1 MADVR
6 SAERYQ
12 PRPAI
17 PSIQA
22 AVLAVIVTALV
33 VIGTFSLV
41 RAVGGLGDGVT
52 VSPAVLESGRQ
63 WELQRR
69 QQSGEIDWVLESG
82 REWERQRKQ
91 QSPFR

>member
-1 MADVR
+1 MTDVR

-12 PRPAI
+12 PRPMI

-22 AVLAVIVTALV
+22 AVLAVIVTVLAV
-33 VIGTFSLV
+33 FGSFSLV
-41 RAVGGLGDGVT
+41 RAMGGLGDGVT
-52 VSPAVLESGRQ
+52 VSPAVLELGRQ

-69 QQSGEIDWVLESG
+69 QQSGWIDPVLESG

-91 QSPFR
+91 QSGYQ